1 MNQSDLN
8 IILKPVAAVYNR
20 QLSAEAVAGYFMALR
35 SYTRLQVA
43 NAVAVAMAGS
53 RYMPSPSEILTE
65 IKRINWCEPINP
77 YDEACLWLMHVRG
90 YGTPDELTEADV
102 LMAKRMAYG
111 VGGVEEAQQRDDK
124 LTAAALKEKAA
135 LLQSQPELKGWL

>member
-1 MNQSDLN
+1 
-8 IILKPVAAVYNR
+8 
-20 QLSAEAVAGYFMALR
+20 
-35 SYTRLQVA
+35 
-43 NAVAVAMAGS
+43 
-53 RYMPSPSEILTE
+53 
-65 IKRINWCEPINP
+65 
-77 YDEACLWLMHVRG
+77 MHVRG